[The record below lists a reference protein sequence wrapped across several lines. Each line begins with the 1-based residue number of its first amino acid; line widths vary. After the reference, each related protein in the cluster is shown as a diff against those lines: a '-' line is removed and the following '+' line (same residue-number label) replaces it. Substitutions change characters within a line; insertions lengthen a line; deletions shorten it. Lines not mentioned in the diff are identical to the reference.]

1 MRSWRGRWVCMP
13 RGEAHAC
20 QRVCGMVLGTLH
32 VTKHT
37 HLPRGAGES
46 VGDGGRVRF
55 LTLCLGN
62 LSNAEQFA
70 VFQPRLLNAVGVCAC
85 KLSWRK
91 PGQDLLHRGADGALL
106 PDALTES
113 AKRVQ
118 WLALQLEAARRG
130 LHRQRPRS
138 HCPLT
143 WDQLAITIPTRQ
155 KRRNRNQILGGL
167 LRASERQKGFVWL
180 ESDLISRDGMRQG

>member
-1 MRSWRGRWVCMP
+1 MDVQVGTVDI
-13 RGEAHAC
+13 HAI
-20 QRVCGMVLGTLH
+20 Q
-32 VTKHT
+32 
-37 HLPRGAGES
+37 LPATATY
-46 VGDGGRVRF
+46 V
-55 LTLCLGN
+55 
-62 LSNAEQFA
+62 
-70 VFQPRLLNAVGVCAC
+70 NAVLVCAC

-138 HCPLT
+138 HCPLS
-143 WDQLAITIPTRQ
+143 WSQLATRFLPA
-155 KRRNRNQILGGL
+155 KSVETAIKFWAG
-167 LRASERQKGFVWL
+167 
-180 ESDLISRDGMRQG
+180 

>member
-1 MRSWRGRWVCMP
+1 MRTILCSRVSTRLWYGIGHVCMS
-13 RGEAHAC
+13 
-20 QRVCGMVLGTLH
+20 QNTQN
-32 VTKHT
+32 
-37 HLPRGAGES
+37 LPCGAGEGA
-46 VGDGGRVRF
+46 GDGCRVRF
-55 LTLCLGN
+55 PTLCLGK

-138 HCPLT
+138 HCPLS
-143 WDQLAITIPTRQ
+143 WDQRSSQSRFLPTRQ

-167 LRASERQKGFVWL
+167 ILLIGSSFRKAERLRLA
-180 ESDLISRDGMRQG
+180 